1 MIKRV
6 ANFEIF
12 LERKDLNGIVSEEL
26 KKELQN
32 WSELNEASMLDKI
45 KTSLSKTLFGD
56 FSRVGIIDNIRKE
69 NLSLRKQIIEKKYQT
84 EEDLEDLL
92 LKKSEVRKKS
102 NQSALQSV
110 DSQIDKKKQEFV
122 TFKKSAEA
130 KIDKGLSL
138 LEKTIE
144 KNKRRKEYYETGLKE
159 DELALA
165 EFEYN
170 LAKTKS
176 SDASEISKL
185 KSKIQKAQKK
195 ADDLIQAFTKK
206 ISTTNKKTL

>member
-1 MIKRV
+1 MIKKV

-12 LERKDLNGIVSEEL
+12 LERKDLYGIVSEEL
-26 KKELQN
+26 KEELQD
-32 WSELNEASMLDKI
+32 WSELNEASVFDKI

-56 FSRVGIIDNIRKE
+56 FSRIGIIDNIRKE
-69 NLSLRKQIIEKKYQT
+69 NLALRKQIIEKKYQM

-122 TFKKSAEA
+122 TFKKTAEA
-130 KIDKGLSL
+130 KINKGLDL

-159 DELALA
+159 DELILA
-165 EFEYN
+165 EFEYD
-170 LAKTKS
+170 LAKRKS

-185 KSKIQKAQKK
+185 KTKIQKVQKE

-206 ISTTNKKTL
+206 TSTPNKKTP

>member
-6 ANFEIF
+6 ANFEVF
-12 LERKDLNGIVSEEL
+12 LERKDFNETVSENL
-26 KKELQN
+26 KKELQD
-32 WSELNEASMLDKI
+32 WSELNEASLLDKI

-69 NLSLRKQIIEKKYQT
+69 NLELRKQIIEKKYQM

-110 DSQIDKKKQEFV
+110 DSQIDKKKQEFL
-122 TFKKSAEA
+122 TFKKTAEA
-130 KIDKGLSL
+130 KINRGLAL
-138 LEKTIE
+138 LEKTID

-165 EFEYN
+165 EFEYD
-170 LAKTKS
+170 LAKRKS

-185 KSKIQKAQKK
+185 KTKIQKAQKE

-206 ISTTNKKTL
+206 ISTTNKKTP

>member
-1 MIKRV
+1 MIKKV

-12 LERKDLNGIVSEEL
+12 LERKDLYGIVSEEL
-26 KKELQN
+26 KEELQD
-32 WSELNEASMLDKI
+32 WSELNEASVFDKI

-69 NLSLRKQIIEKKYQT
+69 NLALRKQITEKKYQM

-122 TFKKSAEA
+122 TFKKTAEA
-130 KIDKGLSL
+130 KINKGLDL

-159 DELALA
+159 DELILA
-165 EFEYN
+165 EFEYD
-170 LAKTKS
+170 LAKRKS

-185 KSKIQKAQKK
+185 KTKIQKVQKE

-206 ISTTNKKTL
+206 TSTLNKKTP